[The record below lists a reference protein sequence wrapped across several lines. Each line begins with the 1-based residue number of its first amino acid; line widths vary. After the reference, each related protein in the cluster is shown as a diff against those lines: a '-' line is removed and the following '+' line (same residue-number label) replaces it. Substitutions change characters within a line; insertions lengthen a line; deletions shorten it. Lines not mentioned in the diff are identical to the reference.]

1 MDKVGGYS
9 GWRWIFIIEG
19 LLTMVTTGIGIICI
33 PGYPEDSTFLKPD
46 EKVYMLK
53 MLEVITI

>member
-19 LLTMVTTGIGIICI
+19 LLTVVTTGIGITYI
-33 PGYPEDSTFLKPD
+33 PSYPEDATFLKPRN
-46 EKVYMLK
+46 YTCLRHWR
-53 MLEVITI
+53 